1 MKKIFT
7 AFVCMF
13 SVSLLLSG
21 QDDFFEKMV
30 DAEAKAHQHQIHS
43 GLTQTNQ
50 DIDLYYQRFR
60 WEVDPADYYI
70 KGEVTFYYTS
80 NVNDLSTLNLE
91 MYNEGLEVSSALTR
105 NGAAVVQESGDF
117 DLIIELGYTL
127 SIGEQDSISI
137 FYKGVPNQ
145 TGFGS
150 FVSSTH
156 GQDSVPIM
164 WTLSEPYGAR
174 DWRPVK
180 QDLEDKVDKTD
191 VFVIT
196 PDTYKVA
203 SNGILKSVKNI
214 GNDVEYHWSHNYPI
228 PAYLVAFAVTDYAVN
243 SDWAYFPNGYSLE
256 QINYVYPENLQNAQS
271 QTPYCIDFLKFFV
284 DKIGPY
290 PFMDEKYGHAQCD
303 FGGGMEHTT
312 MSFMSVFI
320 NSLMA
325 HELAHQWFGDK
336 ITCGSW
342 QDIWLNEGFATYFE
356 GLTYEAGLRFGPFET
371 WLNGKRNAVFSQPDG
386 SVYVD
391 DTTSVSRIFNS
402 RLSYSK
408 GALVLH
414 TLRWVV
420 GDDNFFNGIKN
431 YLEDPN
437 LAYGFAKTGD
447 LQKHIEATS
456 GMDLDYFFQ
465 DWIYGEGHPSYSI
478 YWYQD
483 RDGLVHLTLHQEQSH
498 PSVNFYELPVPI
510 QLVGANDSIDWV
522 LDNTFNDQTFT
533 INPGFNAVGIN
544 FDPEMKILAQY
555 LGDVMSANQV
565 LLSEEE
571 ISISPNPATER
582 IVISISESSQIQNAS
597 ILDAGGKLLL
607 TAKGNLT
614 AQQNISLSDFSKGIY
629 LLKIETT
636 DGKLGLK
643 EFIKN

>member
-1 MKKIFT
+1 MKKIF
-7 AFVCMF
+7 AALVFF
-13 SVSLLLSG
+13 APVSLMLSA
-21 QDDFFEKMV
+21 QDDYFEKLV

-43 GLTQTNQ
+43 GLTQMNQ
-50 DIDLYYQRFR
+50 DIDLYYQRFK
-60 WEVDPADYYI
+60 WIVDPAEYYI

-80 NVNDLSTLNLE
+80 NINDLSVLHLE
-91 MYNEGLEVSSALTR
+91 MYNDGLEVSSALTR
-105 NGAAVVQESGDF
+105 NGPATVQESGAF
-117 DLIIELGYTL
+117 DLEINLGYSL
-127 SIGEQDSISI
+127 SLGEQDSISI
-137 FYKGVPNQ
+137 FYEGVPNI

-150 FVSSTH
+150 FVTSTH
-156 GQDSVPIM
+156 GQDSVPVM

-191 VFVIT
+191 VYVTT
-196 PDTYKVA
+196 PDAYKVA

-214 GNDVEYHWSHNYPI
+214 GDDVEYHWSHNYPI
-228 PAYLVAFAVTDYAVN
+228 PAYLVAFAVTNYATY
-243 SDWAYFPNGYSLE
+243 SDWAYFPNGDSLE
-256 QINYVYPENLQNAQS
+256 QLNYVYPENLQNAQS
-271 QTPYCIDFLKFFV
+271 QTPYCIDFLNFFV

-290 PFMDEKYGHAQCD
+290 PFMDEKYGHAQCG
-303 FGGGMEHTT
+303 FGGGMEHST
-312 MSFMSVFI
+312 MSFMGLFI

-371 WLNGKRNAVFSQPDG
+371 WLNGKRNAVFSKPDG
-386 SVYVD
+386 SVFVD

-420 GDDNFFNGIKN
+420 GDDNFFNAIKN

-447 LQKHIEATS
+447 LQRHLEATS

-498 PSVNFYELPVPI
+498 PSVNFFELPVPI

-533 INPGFNAVGIN
+533 INPGFEAVGIN
-544 FDPEMKILAQY
+544 FDPEWKILAQY
-555 LGDVMSANQV
+555 LGDVMNVNQV
-565 LLSEEE
+565 LLSEKD
-571 ISISPNPATER
+571 INISPNPA
-582 IVISISESSQIQNAS
+582 IDKILISLSEGSQIQNVS
-597 ILDAGGKLLL
+597 IVDSGGKLLF
-607 TAKGNLT
+607 TVRGNLT
-614 AQQNISLSDFSKGIY
+614 TQQTISLSDFSKGIY